1 MRVEDVTSEWLS
13 SVLGGD
19 VGPTTAQRIGDGHIG
34 VNVRM
39 AMPDAEPELPR
50 SVVVKLPATDETSLT
65 TAAMLRHYERE
76 TRFYTEL
83 AGTVDMRVPT
93 CFYGDWTAATNAF
106 VLVLEDMAPATQGDQ
121 LTGCSLD
128 QARDAVRELAKL
140 HGPRWDDPTLY
151 EVDWIEHDTS
161 GQGSDDSHDDG
172 ADEAGAGLAM
182 MWQMLFPGFAGTY
195 RSHLSAEEF
204 ELAEQFGVRIAQW
217 RGGRSGPR
225 AVTHGDYRLDNMLF
239 ATSEGGASIAVV
251 DWQTPAHGSP
261 ITDLSYFIGAGLLPP
276 ERRAHERELVAVY
289 LAALAAYDITLD
301 EAWVWDQ
308 YRRDAFAGLTVAA
321 MASQIVTLNDR
332 SEAMFGAM
340 AQRHLRQAL
349 DLASFD
355 LI

>member
-1 MRVEDVTSEWLS
+1 MRAEDVTSEWLS

-19 VGPTTAQRIGDGHIG
+19 VGPVTSQHIGDGHIG
-34 VNVRM
+34 VNVRI
-39 AMPDAEPELPR
+39 AMPDADAGLPR

-83 AGTVDMRVPT
+83 ASTVDMRVPA
-93 CFYGDWTAATNAF
+93 CLHGEWTATTNAF

-128 QARDAVRELAKL
+128 QARDAVRELATL
-140 HGPRWDDPTLY
+140 HGPRWDDPTLDDI
-151 EVDWIEHDTS
+151 DWIEHAN
-161 GQGSDDSHDDG
+161 GDDS
-172 ADEAGAGLAM
+172 EAAGSGLAV
-182 MWQMLFPGFAGTY
+182 MWQMFFPGFAGTY
-195 RSHLSAEEF
+195 RSHLSADEF
-204 ELAEQFGVRIAQW
+204 ELAEQFGSVIAQW
-217 RGGRSGPR
+217 RGGRNGPT
-225 AVTHGDYRLDNMLF
+225 ALTHGDYRLDNMLF
-239 ATSEGGASIAVV
+239 ATHDGGARIAVV
-251 DWQTPAHGSP
+251 DWQTPAHASP

-276 ERRAHERELVAVY
+276 QRRTHERELVAVY
-289 LAALAAYDITLD
+289 IEALGAYGITLD
-301 EAWVWDQ
+301 EAWVWEQ
-308 YRRDAFAGLTVAA
+308 YRRDAFAGLAVAA

-349 DLASFD
+349 DLDSLS

>member
-1 MRVEDVTSEWLS
+1 MRAEDVTSEWLS

-34 VNVRM
+34 VNVRI
-39 AMPDAEPELPR
+39 AMPDAEAALPR
-50 SVVVKLPATDETSLT
+50 SVVAKLPATDETSLN

-83 AGTVDMRVPT
+83 ASTVDMRVPV
-93 CFYGDWTAATNAF
+93 CFHGDWTPETNEF
-106 VLVLEDMAPATQGDQ
+106 VLVLEDMAPAAQGDQ
-121 LTGCSLD
+121 LTGCSLE

-140 HGPRWDDPTLY
+140 HGPRWDDPTLSDI
-151 EVDWIEHDTS
+151 DWIEHDNAA
-161 GQGSDDSHDDG
+161 DG
-172 ADEAGAGLAM
+172 DEAGSGLAM
-182 MWQMLFPGFAGTY
+182 MWQMFFPGFSGTY
-195 RSHLSAEEF
+195 RSHLSADEF
-204 ELAEQFGVRIAQW
+204 ELAEQFGGRIAQW
-217 RGGRSGPR
+217 RNGRSGPKV
-225 AVTHGDYRLDNMLF
+225 VTHGDYRLDNMLF
-239 ATSEGGASIAVV
+239 ATSAGGAPIAVV

-276 ERRAHERELVAVY
+276 ERRAHERELIATYLEALDVY
-289 LAALAAYDITLD
+289 GITLD
-301 EAWVWDQ
+301 EAWVWEQ
-308 YRRDAFAGLTVAA
+308 YRRDAFAGLAVAA

-349 DLASFD
+349 DLDSIS

>member
-1 MRVEDVTSEWLS
+1 MHADDITTDWLS

-19 VGPTTAQRIGDGHIG
+19 VGPISKQRIGDGHIG
-34 VNVRM
+34 VNVRI
-39 AMPDAEPELPR
+39 AMPDAEAELPR

-83 AGTVDMRVPT
+83 AATVDMRTPA
-93 CFYGDWTAATNAF
+93 CFHGDWTPATNAF

-121 LTGCSLD
+121 LTGCSIE

-151 EVDWIEHDTS
+151 DIDWIEHDPIP
-161 GQGSDDSHDDG
+161 D
-172 ADEAGAGLAM
+172 AGAAGDAAADAGNGLAM
-182 MWQMLFPGFAGTY
+182 MWQMFFPGFIATY
-195 RSHLSAEEF
+195 RSHLSTDEF
-204 ELAEQFGVRIAQW
+204 ELAEHFGERIAAW

-225 AVTHGDYRLDNMLF
+225 SITHGDYRLDNMLF
-239 ATSEGGASIAVV
+239 SATADRPPVTVV

-261 ITDLSYFIGAGLLPP
+261 LTDLSYFIGAGLLPP
-276 ERRAHERELVAVY
+276 ERRVHERELVDAY
-289 LAALAAYDITLD
+289 LEALSEYGISLD
-301 EAWVWDQ
+301 DAWVWEQ
-308 YRRDAFAGLTVAA
+308 YRRDAFAGLVVAA

-349 DLASFD
+349 DLDALS

>member
-1 MRVEDVTSEWLS
+1 MRAEDVTSEWLS
-13 SVLGGD
+13 SVLGGE
-19 VGPTTAQRIGDGHIG
+19 VGPVTSQRIGDGHIG
-34 VNVRM
+34 VNVRI
-39 AMPDAEPELPR
+39 AMPDADAGLPR

-76 TRFYTEL
+76 TRFYLEL
-83 AGTVDMRVPT
+83 ASTVDMRVPA
-93 CFYGDWTAATNAF
+93 CLYGDWTAETNAF

-121 LTGCSLD
+121 LTGCTLD

-151 EVDWIEHDTS
+151 DVDWIEHDRGDETS
-161 GQGSDDSHDDG
+161 
-172 ADEAGAGLAM
+172 DEAGAGLAM
-182 MWQMLFPGFAGTY
+182 MWQMFFPGFAGTY
-195 RSHLSAEEF
+195 RSHLTAEEF
-204 ELAEQFGVRIAQW
+204 ELAERFGSVIATW
-217 RGGRSGPR
+217 RGGRTGPK
-225 AVTHGDYRLDNMLF
+225 AITHGDYRLDNMLF
-239 ATSEGGASIAVV
+239 ATLAGGPPVTVV

-261 ITDLSYFIGAGLLPP
+261 ITDLSYFVGAGLLTDD
-276 ERRAHERELVAVY
+276 RRRHERELVAVY
-289 LAALAAYDITLD
+289 LEALDAYGVSLD
-301 EAWVWDQ
+301 EAWVWEQ

-349 DLASFD
+349 DLDAVS

>member
-1 MRVEDVTSEWLS
+1 MHADDVTSDWLS
-13 SVLGGD
+13 SVLGGE
-19 VGPTTAQRIGDGHIG
+19 VGPVTAERIGDGHIG
-34 VNVRM
+34 VNVRI
-39 AMPDAEPELPR
+39 AMPDAEPTLPR
-50 SVVVKLPATDETSLT
+50 SVVVKLPATDDASLT

-76 TRFYTEL
+76 TRFYLEL
-83 AGTVDMRVPT
+83 ASTVDMRVPA
-93 CFYGDWTAATNAF
+93 CLYGDWTAETNAF
-106 VLVLEDMAPATQGDQ
+106 VLVLEDMAPAAQGDQ
-121 LTGCSLD
+121 LTGCTLA

-151 EVDWIEHDTS
+151 DVDWIDHDR
-161 GQGSDDSHDDG
+161 SDDP
-172 ADEAGAGLAM
+172 EAGSGLAM
-182 MWQMLFPGFAGTY
+182 MWQMFFPGFAGTY

-204 ELAEQFGVRIAQW
+204 ELAERFGSVIGTW
-217 RGGRSGPR
+217 RAGRSGPKTI
-225 AVTHGDYRLDNMLF
+225 THGDYRLDNMLF
-239 ATSEGGASIAVV
+239 ATAEGGPPVTVV

-276 ERRAHERELVAVY
+276 ERRRHERELVAVY
-289 LAALAAYDITLD
+289 LEALGTYGVVLD
-301 EAWVWDQ
+301 EAWVWEQ

-349 DLASFD
+349 DLDAFG

>member
-1 MRVEDVTSEWLS
+1 MRAEDVTSDWLS
-13 SVLGGD
+13 SVLDGD
-19 VGPTTAQRIGDGHIG
+19 VGPVTWQRIGDGHIG
-34 VNVRM
+34 VNVRI
-39 AMPDAEPELPR
+39 AMPDAEAKLPR
-50 SVVVKLPATDETSLT
+50 SVVVKLPATDETSLA

-83 AGTVDMRVPT
+83 VSTVDMRVPS
-93 CFYGDWTAATNAF
+93 CFFGEWTPATNEF
-106 VLVLEDMAPATQGDQ
+106 VLVLEDMAPAAQGDQ
-121 LTGCSLD
+121 LVGCSLE
-128 QARDAVRELAKL
+128 QARVAVRELAKL
-140 HGPRWDDPTLY
+140 HGPRWNDTTLDD
-151 EVDWIEHDTS
+151 VDFIEHDT
-161 GQGSDDSHDDG
+161 GG
-172 ADEAGAGLAM
+172 DEAGAGLAM
-182 MWQMLFPGFAGTY
+182 MWQMFFPGFAGTY

-204 ELAEQFGVRIAQW
+204 ELAERFGALIAQW
-217 RGGRSGPR
+217 RGGRTGPKTI
-225 AVTHGDYRLDNMLF
+225 THGDYRLDNMLF
-239 ATSEGGASIAVV
+239 ETSGGGAPIAVV

-276 ERRAHERELVAVY
+276 DRRSHERELVSVY
-289 LAALAAYDITLD
+289 LEALSTAYDITLD

-349 DLASFD
+349 DLDSVS

>member
-1 MRVEDVTSEWLS
+1 
-13 SVLGGD
+13 
-19 VGPTTAQRIGDGHIG
+19 
-34 VNVRM
+34 
-39 AMPDAEPELPR
+39 
-50 SVVVKLPATDETSLT
+50 
-65 TAAMLRHYERE
+65 
-76 TRFYTEL
+76 
-83 AGTVDMRVPT
+83 MRVPA
-93 CFYGDWTAATNAF
+93 CFHGDWTPETNAF

-121 LTGCSLD
+121 LTGCTLE

-151 EVDWIEHDTS
+151 DVDWIEHDRGDDPDAGS
-161 GQGSDDSHDDG
+161 G
-172 ADEAGAGLAM
+172 LVM
-182 MWQMLFPGFAGTY
+182 MWQMFFPGFAATY

-204 ELAEQFGVRIAQW
+204 ELAERFGTVIGAW
-217 RGGRSGPR
+217 RGGRTGPKTI
-225 AVTHGDYRLDNMLF
+225 THGDYRLDNMLF
-239 ATSEGGASIAVV
+239 ATADGGPPVTVV

-276 ERRAHERELVAVY
+276 ERREHERELVAVY
-289 LAALAAYDITLD
+289 LEALGAYGVALD
-301 EAWVWDQ
+301 EAWVWEQ

-349 DLASFD
+349 DLDAFS